1 MGWGIYITRHLLIRL
16 ILGSAYGE
24 VAPFIVI
31 FFALHLLETAIILP
45 LRHFL
50 DFYGHVKTTL
60 MLMVVVLVIKAA
72 VGLVTVPTYGL
83 WGIALA
89 QLMSITV
96 HLIGAAVV
104 SVAVA
109 RQESVK

>member
-1 MGWGIYITRHLLIRL
+1 
-16 ILGSAYGE
+16 
-24 VAPFIVI
+24 
-31 FFALHLLETAIILP
+31 
-45 LRHFL
+45 
-50 DFYGHVKTTL
+50 
-60 MLMVVVLVIKAA
+60 MLMVVVLVIKSA